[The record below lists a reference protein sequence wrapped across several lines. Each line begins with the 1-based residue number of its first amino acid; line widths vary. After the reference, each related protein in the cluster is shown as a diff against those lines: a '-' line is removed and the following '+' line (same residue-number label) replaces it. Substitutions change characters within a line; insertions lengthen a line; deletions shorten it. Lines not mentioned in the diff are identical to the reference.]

1 MESPSLTPS
10 TLSII
15 EQLEQIRLKQLS
27 DYLAI
32 SKAKKLRKIVFNISS
47 LLFLAALLFWA
58 FALSGLSPKLYDFA
72 IVIGSI
78 ILTALC
84 ALVAFSL
91 YWLMQLPKKAK
102 ADNLQIQYLNLY
114 MPYFLAESYKKTAP
128 VYTSNI
134 LINLNQTLKASRLL
148 KLQEYLPEQ
157 KNIALEFRSKNYP
170 TTVCPIK
177 VEKKISNNN
186 PFVSLNGFFVK
197 ILLPELVQNNALF
210 FSIHN
215 NAQHFESLSFNEFIL
230 GDNEVR
236 RLPKQHDQQIPNE
249 LVDEFNKYILMVGR
263 NPAWL
268 VNKLNETAV
277 ELLIQID
284 AIGLQNIRIE
294 IDQHHLYAFIDA
306 DKFLAAPSIRKT
318 WTAELLQQHA
328 EHQLELI
335 QNTIA
340 TLKALVAAIYE

>member
-10 TLSII
+10 SLPII

-32 SKAKKLRKIVFNISS
+32 TKAKKLRKVLFNISS
-47 LLFLAALLFWA
+47 LVFLAALLFWA

-72 IVIGSI
+72 IFTGSFI
-78 ILTALC
+78 IAALF
-84 ALVAFSL
+84 AFVAFSL
-91 YWLMQLPKKAK
+91 YWLMTVPKNSIN
-102 ADNLQIQYLNLY
+102 DNLQTQYLSLY
-114 MPYFLAESYKKTAP
+114 MPYFLSKIYKKASIKYP
-128 VYTSNI
+128 SPI
-134 LINLNQTLKASRLL
+134 LDNLPQKLKTTRLL

-157 KNIALEFRSKNYP
+157 DYTAFEFSDIFGAIAAS
-170 TTVCPIK
+170 PIRI
-177 VEKKISNNN
+177 EKKIANK
-186 PFVSLNGFFVK
+186 PVITTLNGFFVK
-197 ILLPELVQNNALF
+197 IPLPELVQNNALF

-215 NAQHFESLSFNEFIL
+215 DKQHFESLSFNEFIL

-268 VNKLNETAV
+268 VDKLNETAV

-284 AIGLQNIRIE
+284 AIGFQNIRIE

-306 DKFLAAPSIRKT
+306 DKFLAAPSIRKP

-328 EHQLELI
+328 EQQLELI

-340 TLKALVAAIYE
+340 TLKALTVAIYE

>member
-1 MESPSLTPS
+1 MESSSLTPS
-10 TLSII
+10 TLSVI

-27 DYLAI
+27 NYLTI
-32 SKAKKLRKIVFNISS
+32 SKAKKLRKVVFNLSS
-47 LLFLAALLFWA
+47 IIFLAALLFWA

-72 IVIGSI
+72 ILIGSFI
-78 ILTALC
+78 VVALF

-91 YWLMQLPKKAK
+91 YWLMKLTKNSST
-102 ADNLQIQYLNLY
+102 DNLQTQYLSLY
-114 MPYFLAESYKKTAP
+114 MPYFLAKIYKKARIKYP
-128 VYTSNI
+128 SPI
-134 LINLNQTLKASRLL
+134 LQDLPQKLKTTRLL
-148 KLQEYLPEQ
+148 KLQEYLSAQ
-157 KNIALEFRSKNYP
+157 SYTAFDLSDNFGTIAA
-170 TTVCPIK
+170 CPIRI
-177 VEKKISNNN
+177 EKKIANK
-186 PFVSLNGFFVK
+186 PITTTLNGFFIK

-215 NAQHFESLSFNEFIL
+215 NTQHFESLSFNEFIL

-284 AIGLQNIRIE
+284 ASGFQNIRIE

-318 WTAELLQQHA
+318 WTAELLQQHT
-328 EHQLELI
+328 EQQLELI